1 MNDTVESRTLSVR
14 IARPMAEVYAFLAE
28 PRHFP
33 QWASGL
39 CSAIHENDEAWL
51 AETPHGMMRV
61 RFTPPNDYGVLD
73 HYVQTPHGDELY
85 VPMRLIPNGTGCE
98 LVFTLFRSASMSA
111 EEFARDA
118 EWVERDLATLQQL
131 LESVA

>member
-39 CSAIHENDEAWL
+39 CSAIHETDEAWL
-51 AETPHGMMRV
+51 ADTEHGPMRV

-85 VPMRLIPNGTGCE
+85 VPMRLIDNGDGCE
-98 LVFTLFRSASMSA
+98 LVFTLFRSNGMNA

-118 EWVERDLATLQQL
+118 EWVERDLAALKQL